1 MHQYSSSLLYIP
13 HKMDDDMRSP
23 FKKSYEYV
31 EIICYRLGPSVG
43 TWVLPITHRTWGS
56 GFEQE
61 NKATDILKIGVMR
74 ICCEAE

>member
-1 MHQYSSSLLYIP
+1 MQYKIAHVSVTDWDKLLTVFVAI
-13 HKMDDDMRSP
+13 
-23 FKKSYEYV
+23 V
-31 EIICYRLGPSVG
+31 CYGLGPSVG